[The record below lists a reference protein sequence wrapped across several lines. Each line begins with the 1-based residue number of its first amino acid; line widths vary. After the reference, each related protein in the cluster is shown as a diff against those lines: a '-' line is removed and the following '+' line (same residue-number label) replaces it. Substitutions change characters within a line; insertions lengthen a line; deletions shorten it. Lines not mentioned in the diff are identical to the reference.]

1 MFISRLPNRPKVLS
15 SRITGEVVLAGIPL
29 VRFARLTRSYRR
41 FDTIAIMNTKQLL
54 FAFAFALLVVFTGS
68 PVSVHTQHMSEK
80 DSSAKAGKIWRRF
93 N

>member
-1 MFISRLPNRPKVLS
+1 
-15 SRITGEVVLAGIPL
+15 
-29 VRFARLTRSYRR
+29 
-41 FDTIAIMNTKQLL
+41 MNTKQLL

>member
-1 MFISRLPNRPKVLS
+1 MVVNAEIVQVDPGTQV
-15 SRITGEVVLAGIPL
+15 TGNP
-29 VRFARLTRSYRR
+29 TRSYRR

-80 DSSAKAGKIWRRF
+80 DSSAKARKIWRRF